1 MPSHLDDE
9 LWGDALGQVAHPVDD
24 NLWYVVVGRQLDLEL
39 DGGGVVLGLAQVML
53 TPGQR
58 YDDASDASFKLK
70 IICKATQRGN

>member
-1 MPSHLDDE
+1 M
-9 LWGDALGQVAHPVDD
+9 
-24 NLWYVVVGRQLDLEL
+24 VVGRQLDLEL

-70 IICKATQRGN
+70 IICKATQRSN